1 MNYEKLGHDDISEFK
16 WHGTAYL
23 LQNTLSKY
31 INSADYMGDMYFLD
45 IPKKAFR
52 FVCNEPQFSGRG
64 NLLIGEAKTFLLDSL
79 SDYKSTG
86 YFKYENKI
94 YYSYSYGM
102 NGKYGDSSIN
112 LSRYL
117 KKAEVNILYK

>member
-1 MNYEKLGHDDISEFK
+1 MNYEILGHDDISEFK

-52 FVCNEPQFSGRG
+52 FVCNERHFSGRG
-64 NLLIGEAKTFLLDSL
+64 NLLIGEAKLFLLDIFPIIKVQDTL
-79 SDYKSTG
+79 NMKTKS
-86 YFKYENKI
+86 I
-94 YYSYSYGM
+94 
-102 NGKYGDSSIN
+102 IP
-112 LSRYL
+112 
-117 KKAEVNILYK
+117 ILTA

>member
-1 MNYEKLGHDDISEFK
+1 MNYEILGHDDISEFK

-52 FVCNEPQFSGRG
+52 FVCNERQFSGRG
-64 NLLIGEAKTFLLDSL
+64 NLLYGKNAAEEYAQGKLEVFTGEIHGFTENGNRRMEAMALYFVHDVIGIGRK
-79 SDYKSTG
+79 
-86 YFKYENKI
+86 
-94 YYSYSYGM
+94 
-102 NGKYGDSSIN
+102 
-112 LSRYL
+112 
-117 KKAEVNILYK
+117 

>member
-1 MNYEKLGHDDISEFK
+1 MNYEILGHDDISEFK

-52 FVCNEPQFSGRG
+52 FVCNERQFSGRG
-64 NLLIGEAKTFLLDSL
+64 NLLIGEAKLFLLDIFPIIKL
-79 SDYKSTG
+79 QDNLNMKK
-86 YFKYENKI
+86 KYI
-94 YYSYSYGM
+94 
-102 NGKYGDSSIN
+102 IH
-112 LSRYL
+112 
-117 KKAEVNILYK
+117 ILTA